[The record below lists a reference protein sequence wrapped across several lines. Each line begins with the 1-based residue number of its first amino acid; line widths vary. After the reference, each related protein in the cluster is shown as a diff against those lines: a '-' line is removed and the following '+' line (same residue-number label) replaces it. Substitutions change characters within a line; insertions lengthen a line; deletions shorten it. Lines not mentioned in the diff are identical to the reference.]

1 MVRGIGFWP
10 RTTVTLVKPLLNVFT
25 QREWQGLD
33 RVPTTGGVILAA
45 NHMSEFDPFV
55 IAHFVYDSGRW
66 PQYLA
71 KSSLFRIPVL
81 GPIVKAVR
89 QIPVERGTVD
99 ASKALDAAIAAVN
112 RGEGVIIYPEGTT
125 PKSGDLWPQR
135 GKTGIAR
142 LFLATGAPVIPIASW
157 GAQQLFDP
165 RTRKLRLRPRTRVTV
180 VAGDEIDLSKWRGAE
195 PTAANLYAITD
206 EIMLVLRAMVGEIR
220 GETPPPAP
228 SSAGRR
234 TFASGPLAVG
244 EAATAGAA
252 SSAAPASDASASDA
266 SASDASGVDAS
277 DSDASGSDASSSGG
291 LPDVAEPDAAAPDA
305 RAPGATAPDDQAPTG
320 GAS

>member
-1 MVRGIGFWP
+1 LQQSWPDAQEDDAVVRKIGFWP
-10 RTTVTLVKPLLNVFT
+10 RMAVSLVKPLLIVVT
-25 QREWQGLD
+25 KREWRGMD
-33 RVPTTGGVILAA
+33 RVPPTGGVILAA

-71 KSSLFRIPVL
+71 KSSLFKIPVL
-81 GPIVKAVR
+81 GPIVRAVR

-99 ASKALDAAIAAVN
+99 ASKALDAAITAVK

-125 PKSGDLWPQR
+125 PKSGELWPQR

-142 LFLATGAPVIPIASW
+142 LFLATGAPVIPIATW
-157 GAQQLFDP
+157 GSQQVFDP
-165 RTRKLRLRPRTRVTV
+165 RTRKLRLRPHTPVTV
-180 VAGDEIDLSKWRGAE
+180 VAGEEIDLAKWRGAE

-220 GETPPPAP
+220 GQIPPPAP

-234 TFASGPLAVG
+234 TFVVERAAADDPDAVPDDAMP
-244 EAATAGAA
+244 EDVVPDDALPDDEVSEGAA
-252 SSAAPASDASASDA
+252 SDGAAPATEAS
-266 SASDASGVDAS
+266 
-277 DSDASGSDASSSGG
+277 
-291 LPDVAEPDAAAPDA
+291 
-305 RAPGATAPDDQAPTG
+305 
-320 GAS
+320 

>member
-1 MVRGIGFWP
+1 
-10 RTTVTLVKPLLNVFT
+10 
-25 QREWQGLD
+25 
-33 RVPTTGGVILAA
+33 
-45 NHMSEFDPFV
+45 
-55 IAHFVYDSGRW
+55 
-66 PQYLA
+66 
-71 KSSLFRIPVL
+71 LFRIPVL

-206 EIMLVLRAMVGEIR
+206 EIMLVLRVMVGEIR

-234 TFASGPLAVG
+234 TFASGPLAAG
-244 EAATAGAA
+244 EAATARAA
-252 SSAAPASDASASDA
+252 SSAAPASDAS
-266 SASDASGVDAS
+266 G
-277 DSDASGSDASSSGG
+277 SDASGSDASGSDAWPSGG
-291 LPDVAEPDAAAPDA
+291 SPDAAPDAAEPDAVEPDA
-305 RAPGATAPDDQAPTG
+305 SAPDDEAPTG

>member
-1 MVRGIGFWP
+1 MVRKIGFWP
-10 RTTVTLVKPLLNVFT
+10 RMTVGLVKPLLYVVT
-25 QREWQGLD
+25 KRDWLGME

-71 KSSLFRIPVL
+71 KSSLFKIPVL

-99 ASKALDAAIAAVN
+99 ASKALDAAITAVK

-157 GAQQLFDP
+157 GAQQIFDP
-165 RTRKLRLRPRTRVTV
+165 RTRKLRLRPRTPVTV
-180 VAGDEIDLSKWRGAE
+180 VAGEEIDLSKWRGAE

-220 GETPPPAP
+220 GATPPPAP

-234 TFASGPLAVG
+234 TFPSGRIEPNGAGDAV
-244 EAATAGAA
+244 A
-252 SSAAPASDASASDA
+252 DD
-266 SASDASGVDAS
+266 
-277 DSDASGSDASSSGG
+277 
-291 LPDVAEPDAAAPDA
+291 PDDVVPDDV
-305 RAPGATAPDDQAPTG
+305 APDDVAPNDAG
-320 GAS
+320 PRAGAS